1 MTAARQRKLSG
12 AQSESSASAQ
22 AKGDGGG
29 KQRQQM
35 QRHLWSAIESQP
47 VQGIVFPSKH
57 SILLLLGI
65 TGRELSVP
73 TDWGQND

>member
-35 QRHLWSAIESQP
+35 QRHLRSAIESQP
-47 VQGIVFPSKH
+47 VQGTVFNAEH
-57 SILLLLGI
+57 SIPLLLEI

-73 TDWGQND
+73 TDWGRND

>member
-1 MTAARQRKLSG
+1 
-12 AQSESSASAQ
+12 
-22 AKGDGGG
+22 
-29 KQRQQM
+29 M